1 MTFDRFAR
9 RKLLSRIITVV
20 TGLTIVAV
28 LYPLVSILYTAAV
41 NGGTVLFQP
50 GFLTSL
56 GPTPCDVFTCAT
68 VGIGPA
74 IQGSAILVAF
84 ASAIS
89 VPVGVMAA
97 IFASEYRARGVGR
110 VVSFTA
116 DVLTGVPSIIM
127 GAFVY
132 AYFVLEDPTVAVSAL
147 TGGLALSALMIP
159 IITRTTEEALR
170 TVPNSVREAAV
181 ALGISKWK
189 YTLRIV
195 VIAAL
200 PGIVTGVL
208 LGVMRATGD
217 AAALLFMGSAY
228 GWFRGFGYPVAA
240 LPVQIY
246 LYALSSYS
254 NWIKVA
260 WGMTLFLL
268 AAVLIVNVLSR
279 YMIHRLSARMK
290 GG

>member
-20 TGLTIVAV
+20 TGLTILAV
-28 LYPLVSILYTAAV
+28 LYPLVSIIYTAV
-41 NGGTVLFQP
+41 INGGTVLFQA
-50 GFLTSL
+50 GFLTS
-56 GPTPCDVFTCAT
+56 GAPTACDVFSCAT
-68 VGIGPA
+68 VGIGQA
-74 IQGSAILVAF
+74 IQGSAILVSF

-132 AYFVLEDPTVAVSAL
+132 AYFVLEDPSVAVSVLA
-147 TGGLALSALMIP
+147 GGLALAALMIP

-170 TVPNSVREAAV
+170 TVPNSVREAAL

-217 AAALLFMGSAY
+217 AAALLFMGSAF
-228 GWFRGFGYPVAA
+228 GWFKGFGFPVQA
-240 LPVQIY
+240 LPLQIY
-246 LYALSSYS
+246 LYSLSPYS

-268 AAVLIVNVLSR
+268 AAVLIVNVLMR
-279 YMIHRLSARMK
+279 YVTHRMSQRMK